1 MIENSIMD
9 NQSLKRYLFR
19 GGVTIG
25 VVLAFWVPMVA
36 LYCKYA
42 DSLAVLGD
50 DAEDVAEGYEVLLQ
64 RCLLATRIAGA
75 VLLGVAFLYIIVQ
88 ICRAIRN
95 RRKHM

>member
-1 MIENSIMD
+1 MIENRIMD

-42 DSLAVLGD
+42 DSLATLGD

-64 RCLLATRIAGA
+64 RCIFATRIAG
-75 VLLGVAFLYIIVQ
+75 VILLSLAFLYIIVRL
-88 ICRAIRN
+88 CRDF
-95 RRKHM
+95 RKRSKK

>member
-9 NQSLKRYLFR
+9 NGSLKLYLLR
-19 GGVTIG
+19 GGITIG

-42 DSLAVLGD
+42 DSLATLGD

-64 RCLLATRIAGA
+64 RCILATRIVMA
-75 VLLGVAFLYIIVQ
+75 VLAMGLIVYMIIQV
-88 ICRAIRN
+88 CRGSRN
-95 RRKHM
+95 RRTKQ